1 MTKAHFAGHTE
12 RAGLIHT
19 NVCGLL
25 RLFRVLK
32 LFLSVGTNIVK
43 HYTTMGVHKSFP
55 QGVVSLVILRD
66 FNPMNVRLK

>member
-1 MTKAHFAGHTE
+1 MLEQEKVIAATISLDGE
-12 RAGLIHT
+12 
-19 NVCGLL
+19 VL

-32 LFLSVGTNIVK
+32 LFPSVGINVAK

-66 FNPMNVRLK
+66 CYPMNVRLK